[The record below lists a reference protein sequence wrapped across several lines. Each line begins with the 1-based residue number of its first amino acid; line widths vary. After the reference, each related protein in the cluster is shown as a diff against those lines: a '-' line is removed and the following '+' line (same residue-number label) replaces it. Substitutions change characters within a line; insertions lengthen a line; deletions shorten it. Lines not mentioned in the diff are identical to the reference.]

1 MVAKKRK
8 SKRQT
13 LQQKYK
19 IVKRTKEHKK
29 RLKKG
34 ALEGARKRKVEG
46 GIPNAWPFKEDLLK
60 EIAVAKQ
67 KLEEKKLRQ
76 KEKRQEEFARRRA
89 GGSSSGG
96 ADGMDVTEEL
106 DDDEEEGG
114 APSSSK
120 NRLLHLNSAA
130 SNAFDQDQ
138 DEEEE
143 DTGLSMKTA
152 AAGQNS
158 RRAYLRELR
167 KVIESSDV
175 ILQVLDARDP
185 LGTLSTA
192 VEEMVSSKADKRL
205 VYVLNKA
212 DLVPRDALSGW
223 LAYLRRSHPAVPF
236 KCNTQAQ
243 RGNLGRAA
251 GKVTSQGEGGLQ
263 TNSAVGA
270 EELLQ
275 LLKNYS
281 RMGETKTIVA
291 VGIVGFPNV
300 GKSSLVNSLMRTR
313 AVGVSSMPGFTKVAQ
328 EVILDKNIRLMDS
341 PGIVFADGDSAATA
355 LRNCVN
361 VEEMEDVLTPLQ
373 AVLERCPQGYLMQL
387 YNIPKFKPL
396 DAMGF
401 LALVA
406 RVQGKLKKGGIPN
419 TDAAAR
425 AVLHDWNNGKIRYYC
440 KPPKIASLGS
450 DGSTG
455 VGERDSLVLS
465 SFSAG
470 MDLDALR
477 DSDVRVLSA
486 LEAVGTDDGYVAMG
500 EAGVGLQLTA
510 VPLVETGI
518 IDAPAGKQQQ
528 KKKKKKSA
536 QAQEDEEQE
545 QEEEEEDDVSL
556 ISRNTSRSQVAARP
570 RREAAPLSKTAKA
583 ALVADYKPPAADA
596 LSHRSIKDKAKKVKK
611 AARRTGAGAAGE
623 AYDFATDFKA

>member
-89 GGSSSGG
+89 GGTSSSSGG

-106 DDDEEEGG
+106 DEDEEGG
-114 APSSSK
+114 APPSSK
-120 NRLLHLNSAA
+120 NRLLHLNSSA
-130 SNAFDQDQ
+130 SGAFGQDQ
-138 DEEEE
+138 DEDEEE

-185 LGTLSTA
+185 LGTRSTA

-212 DLVPRDALSGW
+212 DLVPREVLTGW
-223 LAYLRRSHPAVPF
+223 LAYLRRAHPAVPF

-243 RGNLGRAA
+243 KGNLGRAV

-361 VEEMEDVLTPLQ
+361 VEEMVDVLTPLQ

-440 KPPKIASLGS
+440 KPPKTSSLGTS
-450 DGSTG
+450 GDA
-455 VGERDSLVLS
+455 GEGDSKVLS
-465 SFSAG
+465 SFSEG
-470 MDLDALR
+470 MDLDALK
-477 DSDVRVLSA
+477 DSDVRVLNA
-486 LEAVGTDDGYVAMG
+486 LEAAGGTDDGYVAMG
-500 EAGVGLQLTA
+500 EAGVGPALTA
-510 VPLVETGI
+510 VPLMETGVI
-518 IDAPAGKQQQ
+518 EGPPAGKQQ
-528 KKKKKKSA
+528 KKKKRT
-536 QAQEDEEQE
+536 QPQDDEQE
-545 QEEEEEDDVSL
+545 QEQEDDDNASL
-556 ISRNTSRSQVAARP
+556 VSRSTTLSRGAARQ
-570 RREAAPLSKTAKA
+570 RKEAPPLSKTAKA
-583 ALVADYKPPAADA
+583 ALVADYKPPSVDA
-596 LSHRSIKDKAKKVKK
+596 LSHKAIKDKAKKDKK
-611 AARRTGAGAAGE
+611 TARRTGTGASGE
-623 AYDFATDFKA
+623 AYDFATDFRA

>member
-67 KLEEKKLRQ
+67 KMEEKKQLQ
-76 KEKRQEEFARRRA
+76 KQRRQEEFARRRA
-89 GGSSSGG
+89 GVSAGAEGG
-96 ADGMDVTEEL
+96 DGMDVTEENE
-106 DDDEEEGG
+106 DEEEGE
-114 APSSSK
+114 SSSTK
-120 NRLLHLNSAA
+120 NRLLHLNST
-130 SNAFDQDQ
+130 FGQDQ
-138 DEEEE
+138 DGDEDED

-158 RRAYLRELR
+158 RRAYLKELR

-185 LGTLSTA
+185 LGTRSTA
-192 VEEMVSSKADKRL
+192 VEEMVVSKADKRL

-212 DLVPRDALSGW
+212 DLVPREVLTGW
-223 LAYLRRSHPAVPF
+223 LAYLRRSHPAIPF
-236 KCNTQAQ
+236 KCNTQTQ
-243 RGNLGRAA
+243 KGNLGRAS
-251 GKVTSQGEGGLQ
+251 GKVTSQGAGGLQ

-270 EELLQ
+270 DELLQ

-281 RMGETKTIVA
+281 RMGDSKTIVA

-300 GKSSLVNSLMRTR
+300 GKSSLINSLMRTR

-361 VEEMEDVLTPLQ
+361 VDELQDVLTPLQ
-373 AVLERCPQGYLMQL
+373 AVLERCPQAYLMQL
-387 YNIPKFKPL
+387 YCIPKFKPL

-401 LALVA
+401 LALAA
-406 RVQGKLKKGGIPN
+406 RATGKLKKGGIPN

-425 AVLHDWNNGKIRYYC
+425 SVLHDWNTGKIRYYC
-440 KPPKIASLGS
+440 KPPKLSSSSDSSGLGE
-450 DGSTG
+450 G
-455 VGERDSLVLS
+455 DSKVLS
-465 SFSAG
+465 SFSQG
-470 MDLDALR
+470 LDVDAMQ
-477 DSDVRVLSA
+477 DSDVRVLDA
-486 LEAVGTDDGYVAMG
+486 LEAAGANDDGYVPMG
-500 EAGVGLQLTA
+500 DVGPQLTA
-510 VPLVETGI
+510 VSLVETGVM
-518 IDAPAGKQQQ
+518 DLSAAKQKQG
-528 KKKKKKSA
+528 KKKRESDG
-536 QAQEDEEQE
+536 QGQN
-545 QEEEEEDDVSL
+545 DDDGASIV
-556 ISRNTSRSQVAARP
+556 SRNTVRSTGRQPKGASL
-570 RREAAPLSKTAKA
+570 PLSKTAKA
-583 ALVADYKPPAADA
+583 ALMADYEPPAADA
-596 LSHRSIKDKAKKVKK
+596 LSHKAIKDKAKKVKK
-611 AARRTGAGAAGE
+611 AARKAGGSSGAE
-623 AYDFATDFKA
+623 AYDFATDFHT